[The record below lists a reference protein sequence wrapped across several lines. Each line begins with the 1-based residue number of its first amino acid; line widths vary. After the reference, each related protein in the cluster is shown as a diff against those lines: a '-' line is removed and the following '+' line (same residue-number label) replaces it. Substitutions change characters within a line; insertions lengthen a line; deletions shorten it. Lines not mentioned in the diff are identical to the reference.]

1 MELKKPFIFLN
12 ALPKKLNLFFA
23 KKSKNGLVVKNKS
36 KNIKEFNPVTNF
48 DKSFEKIIRLLI
60 GKSFPYHGII
70 GEEFKSKNSS
80 NSYIWSIDPIDGTKA
95 FVIGVPTWSNLIGLM
110 FDEKSVIGLA
120 NFPELNRYY
129 INDKKKT
136 YLYKNKKKKII
147 RSSNN
152 HNLKKI
158 KMVGNIRGKSN
169 FKKKLKIMKKFGSSF
184 RSVSYDALSYCLL
197 AEGKIDAVIETNLK
211 SYDVVPLI
219 SIIKNAGGYVTDWKN
234 GSAEKG
240 GNIVASANKKLHKK
254 LLNIIRQLKI

>member
-1 MELKKPFIFLN
+1 
-12 ALPKKLNLFFA
+12 
-23 KKSKNGLVVKNKS
+23 
-36 KNIKEFNPVTNF
+36 
-48 DKSFEKIIRLLI
+48 
-60 GKSFPYHGII
+60 
-70 GEEFKSKNSS
+70 
-80 NSYIWSIDPIDGTKA
+80 
-95 FVIGVPTWSNLIGLM
+95 M

-152 HNLKKI
+152 HKLKKI

-234 GSAEKG
+234 GSAEKEV
-240 GNIVASANKKLHKK
+240 NMF
-254 LLNIIRQLKI
+254 LLIKTS